1 MADRAHEITEKI
13 IKDTEKRLR
22 REYEKAAKE
31 LEKKLN
37 DYFRRF
43 KIKDEK
49 WQKWVKQGKKTEK
62 EYKQWRTGQMAVG
75 KRWKQM
81 KDTIAE
87 DMLHTNEIARK
98 ICQKQQ
104 IDIYALNHA
113 YGTYQVEHSGGI
125 NTSYTLYNHEA
136 VEEILKNDPD
146 LLPPPGEKVSKA
158 IAEGKA
164 KRWTRQTVQSTIT
177 QGILQGDSIP
187 DLAKRLS
194 KNVADKDFKAAVR
207 NARTMATSAQNA
219 GRYEAY
225 RRARDMGIDLTIE
238 WAATLDDR
246 TRHAHRNM
254 HGQRREV
261 DEPFIIVDGGR
272 TFYIM
277 WPADC
282 NSSQSNAP
290 QQCIWN
296 CRCTLL
302 AWVKGFEH
310 DMLTDSDKMTMD
322 FDEWLKV
329 EPGKEKFQPILKQ
342 YETGEAIKMQYV
354 REYRNG

>member
-1 MADRAHEITEKI
+1 
-13 IKDTEKRLR
+13 
-22 REYEKAAKE
+22 
-31 LEKKLN
+31 
-37 DYFRRF
+37 
-43 KIKDEK
+43 
-49 WQKWVKQGKKTEK
+49 
-62 EYKQWRTGQMAVG
+62 MAVG
-75 KRWKQM
+75 KRWRQM

-87 DMLHTNEIARK
+87 DMRNTNDIARK
-98 ICQKQQ
+98 ICKDQQ
-104 IDIYALNHA
+104 VDIYAINHA
-113 YGTYQVEHSGGI
+113 FGTYQVEHSGGI
-125 NTSYTLYNHEA
+125 DTSYTLYNHEA
-136 VEEILKNDPD
+136 VENILKNDPD
-146 LLPPPGEKVSKA
+146 LLPPPGKKTSKA
-158 IAEGKA
+158 IAENKA
-164 KRWTRQTVQSTIT
+164 KRWARQTVQSTIT
-177 QGILQGDSIP
+177 QGIMQGDSIP
-187 DLAKRLS
+187 KLARRLAT
-194 KNVADKDFKAAVR
+194 NVADKDYKAAIR

-238 WAATLDDR
+238 WAAVLDDR

-261 DEPFIIVDGGR
+261 DEPFIVVDGGR

-290 QQCIWN
+290 QQQIWN

-302 AWVKGFEH
+302 SWVKGFEH

-322 FDEWLKV
+322 FDDWLKV

-342 YETGEAIKMQYV
+342 YETGEAIKMQYM
-354 REYRNG
+354 RKYRNG